1 MPILPLWSNL
11 LIGDL
16 SRHGPSP
23 VYQSYVNSTKQILG
37 NTSIEKRFKVFKDI
51 TFGGK
56 LYIVVL

>member
-1 MPILPLWSNL
+1 MLNL

-16 SRHGPSP
+16 SRHGSSP